1 MADPTTTP
9 TATAA
14 RTVARDVVR
23 PPRLA
28 RFPALALALIVT
40 VGSLANVANPAVFR
54 APEATFWD
62 GQWAEAYQ
70 QAFDGASPLLAP
82 SRTVWGLL
90 DLLVFGQGRPGVLVG
105 RDGWLYSSEEFD
117 VSPQPDAALDT
128 WAAVVV
134 ETRDRLAGQGIELVV
149 ALVPSK
155 ASLVPDHAPAPL
167 PAAAARRY
175 DGTLARLEDAGVTV
189 VDLRP
194 PLREAD
200 AEGDVYL
207 RTDTHWTPHGAAAAA
222 GAIAWAVR
230 DRATLPDAA
239 ETAFATEVLGHEPL
253 LGDLTA
259 FLDLGP
265 FAGTVGPEPDML
277 ERRRTVNLAPGTDPF
292 AEVSLPVTLVGTS
305 YSADERWNLAGA
317 LREALGVD
325 LLEAAVTGAGAL
337 EPMRRYLGSD
347 AFTNAPPEVVVWEIP
362 ERYLT
367 LAGAVPLPEAGR

>member
-9 TATAA
+9 TATGARTAA
-14 RTVARDVVR
+14 RGVVR

-28 RFPALALALIVT
+28 RFPALALALIVAA
-40 VGSLANVANPAVFR
+40 GSLANIANPALLR

-62 GQWAEAYQ
+62 GHWADAYQ
-70 QAFDGASPLLAP
+70 LAFDGASPLLAP

-117 VSPQPDAALDT
+117 VSPQPDAALSA
-128 WAAVVV
+128 WASVVV
-134 ETRDRLAGQGIELVV
+134 ETRDQLAGHGIELVV

-175 DGTLARLEDAGVTV
+175 DDALVRLGDAGVTV

-200 AEGDVYL
+200 AEDDVYL
-207 RTDTHWTPHGAAAAA
+207 RTDTHWTPYGAAAAA
-222 GAIAWAVR
+222 SAIARTVR
-230 DRATLPDAA
+230 DRATLPHTA
-239 ETAFATEVLGHEPL
+239 ETVFATEVLGHEPL

-259 FLDLGP
+259 FLDLGS
-265 FAGTVGPEPDML
+265 FAGTVGPKPDLL
-277 ERRRTVNLAPGTDPF
+277 ERRRTVNVSPGTDPF
-292 AEVSLPVTLVGTS
+292 AEVALPVTLVGTS
-305 YSADERWNLAGA
+305 YSADARWNLAGA

-337 EPMRRYLGSD
+337 EPMRRYLASD

-367 LAGAVPLPEAGR
+367 LAGALPVPEAGP